1 MSDINIIRPIRLS
14 DLDRL
19 CEIAQQSGPGF
30 TSLPSN
36 RKLLKDKISASE
48 IAFSQPSPDPR
59 GDSYLFALE
68 ETHSGKL
75 IGICGVESAV
85 GLREPFYH
93 YRLGTVVHASRELD
107 VHNSFQTLYLCNDFT
122 GYAEVCTLYLDP
134 EYRQNNNG
142 ALLSRCRFLFMAQFR
157 ERFPEKV
164 IAEMRGVSDIQGRSP
179 FWNGLGQ
186 HFFSM
191 EFSEADYLTG
201 SGNKVFIAELMPK
214 HSIYIHLLP
223 ESAQEVIGEV
233 HQNTAPARKL
243 LEAEG
248 FRYEKYIDIFD
259 GGPTLA
265 CEIKDIRAIRKSRF
279 VTVHTGPA
287 QEHSC
292 TYLVCNTL
300 LEDFR
305 CTVVQTAP
313 SEGKITLPA
322 ELCHHLKVNEGDML
336 RVAPLKHR
344 S

>member
-1 MSDINIIRPIRLS
+1 MSHFNIIRPIRLS

-19 CEIAQQSGPGF
+19 CEIAHQSGPGF
-30 TSLPSN
+30 TSLPNN
-36 RKLLKDKISASE
+36 RQLLAAKIAASE
-48 IAFSQPSPDPR
+48 TAFSQPSPDPR

-68 ETHSGKL
+68 ECQSGIL
-75 IGICGVESAV
+75 IGICGIESAV

-93 YRLGTVVHASRELD
+93 YRLGTVVHASRELG

-134 EYRQNNNG
+134 AYRKENNG

-157 ERFPEKV
+157 ERFPDKV
-164 IAEMRGVSDIQGRSP
+164 IAEMRGVTDQQGRSP
-179 FWNGLGQ
+179 FWNGLGR

-223 ESAQEVIGEV
+223 ESAQKVIGEV
-233 HQNTAPARKL
+233 HQHTAPAKKL

-265 CEIKDIRAIRKSRF
+265 CEIKDIRAIRKSCF
-279 VTVHTGPA
+279 VRVHTGPA
-287 QEHSC
+287 QEHNNA
-292 TYLVCNTL
+292 YLVCNTQR
-300 LEDFR
+300 ENFR
-305 CTVVQTAP
+305 CAAVRIAP
-313 SEGKITLPA
+313 SEGKLSLPA
-322 ELCHHLKVNEGDML
+322 DLCHYLKVSDGDQL